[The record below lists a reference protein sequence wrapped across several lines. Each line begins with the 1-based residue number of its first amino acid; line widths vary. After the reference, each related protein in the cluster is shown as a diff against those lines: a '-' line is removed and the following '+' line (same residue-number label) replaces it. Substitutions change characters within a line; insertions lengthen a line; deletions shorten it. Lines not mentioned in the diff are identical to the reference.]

1 MTKYGLAF
9 DAGCARGNSGIEEW
23 GEKFTQPGFRCS
35 ADDCAFEDQNLAPVL
50 RWCLIRLTKNY
61 LVGIMPK
68 TSHFV
73 TRHLRRHQIQVNRDK
88 WQSYW
93 HSTKA
98 TIAVSAASLRLATRS
113 CVPNIRD

>member
-1 MTKYGLAF
+1 MGGRKSPSLASV
-9 DAGCARGNSGIEEW
+9 AQLTIVYLTI
-23 GEKFTQPGFRCS
+23 KT
-35 ADDCAFEDQNLAPVL
+35 APIL

-98 TIAVSAASLRLATRS
+98 TIAVSAASLRLAIRS